1 MSGGGGNEGNFYEN
15 QDKLF
20 GTQADIAQSL
30 YNQYA
35 NYAPGY
41 LNNTWQMTNEANS
54 GQLAARARGQAG
66 ADASQAFS
74 NSMAAARRDT
84 ARYGT
89 EFNADR
95 MATRQQDAALTAS
108 ANKAGAMNSAGQW
121 AEDQKWNRNAN
132 AYGQISGMSNGAM
145 QGLGSAGTGY
155 GGMSQQQQSSNAA
168 NAAGYGKFGS
178 AIGTAMY
185 KADGGYVEKRGL
197 KFASGGPVPMAKVDW
212 RSQPTRMARRKGNG
226 LMAGVGQVAMGIAPH
241 LISKHGGDWMKTA
254 KGWFSET
261 TPYQD
266 PGVNEKGYYST
277 GPSNPD
283 YAEAPN
289 YADASMQTYNDAG
302 YYSTG
307 PSNPDYAEAPNYA
320 DTTPYQDPGYD
331 ADGYYATGASDAD
344 TAYADGGYVGGLRFA
359 AGGPVPGA
367 ASSNPARAQSYRSSG
382 RQGMTPMK
390 GVRGIQAARSM
401 SNRFGNAGQTTS
413 VESSPVSADMTSAYD
428 QYGTLGTSGAE
439 AGSVAAGSEAASG
452 AEAGSGA
459 ASGAEASSTAAETTT
474 AADAGTAGASASE
487 GTGAASSSAGSAAG
501 YGAAALSLYNNAQQA
516 RYKRNDRD
524 GFGKYSPDYRHAVGS
539 AILSYYLK
547 GAGDMVAD
555 EIEPV
560 MEPLTRGMIMTGD
573 RIGGAGGA
581 LLTDPIGATVS
592 GKYSGEELVKGAILG
607 PVGKYLADGGPA
619 GRGLQLRRDFT
630 PGGYVEGPGTTT
642 SDDIPAWLSDEE
654 YVLNAEA
661 TEIIGKDKLD
671 KINQRG
677 LKLRK
682 QREEKAAE
690 GTPNVKDSP
699 AEEKAEKRRGLK
711 PRKRNAKRKGA

>member
-1 MSGGGGNEGNFYEN
+1 
-15 QDKLF
+15 
-20 GTQADIAQSL
+20 
-30 YNQYA
+30 
-35 NYAPGY
+35 
-41 LNNTWQMTNEANS
+41 
-54 GQLAARARGQAG
+54 
-66 ADASQAFS
+66 
-74 NSMAAARRDT
+74 
-84 ARYGT
+84 
-89 EFNADR
+89 
-95 MATRQQDAALTAS
+95 
-108 ANKAGAMNSAGQW
+108 
-121 AEDQKWNRNAN
+121 
-132 AYGQISGMSNGAM
+132 
-145 QGLGSAGTGY
+145 
-155 GGMSQQQQSSNAA
+155 
-168 NAAGYGKFGS
+168 
-178 AIGTAMY
+178 
-185 KADGGYVEKRGL
+185 
-197 KFASGGPVPMAKVDW
+197 
-212 RSQPTRMARRKGNG
+212 MARRKGNG

-241 LISKHGGDWMKTA
+241 LISKHGGDWMKSA

-266 PGVNEKGYYST
+266 PGVNE
-277 GPSNPD
+277 
-283 YAEAPN
+283 
-289 YADASMQTYNDAG
+289 QG

-331 ADGYYATGASDAD
+331 ADGYYATGASDADASYMDSSADAAEYADTAYAD

-474 AADAGTAGASASE
+474 AADAGTAGVSASE
-487 GTGAASSSAGSAAG
+487 GTGAASSSTGSAAG

-516 RYKRNDRD
+516 RYKRNDRN
-524 GFGKYSPDYRHAVGS
+524 GFGKHSPDYRHAVGS

-592 GKYSGEELVKGAILG
+592 GKYSGEELAKGAILG
-607 PVGKYLADGGPA
+607 PAGKYLADGGPA

-682 QREEKAAE
+682 QREEEAAE

-711 PRKRNAKRKGA
+711 SRKRNAKRKGA

>member
-121 AEDQKWNRNAN
+121 AEDQKWNRNAG

-145 QGLGSAGTGY
+145 QGLGSAGAGY

-266 PGVNEKGYYST
+266 PGVNE
-277 GPSNPD
+277 
-283 YAEAPN
+283 
-289 YADASMQTYNDAG
+289 QG

-331 ADGYYATGASDAD
+331 ADGYYATGASDADASYMDSSADAVEYAD

-487 GTGAASSSAGSAAG
+487 GTGAASSSTGSAAG

-516 RYKRNDRD
+516 RYKRNDRN
-524 GFGKYSPDYRHAVGS
+524 GFGKHSPDYRHAVGS

-547 GAGDMVAD
+547 GAGDAVAD

-592 GKYSGEELVKGAILG
+592 GKYSGEELVKGALLG
-607 PVGKYLADGGPA
+607 PVGKYLAQGGSA
-619 GRGLQLRRDFT
+619 GPNMRKDFT
-630 PGGYVEGPGTTT
+630 PGGHVSGPGDDT
-642 SDDIPAWLSDEE
+642 SDNIPAWLSPKE
-654 YVLNAEA
+654 YVLNTEA
-661 TEIIGKDKLD
+661 VKLAGKKNLDKLN
-671 KINQRG
+671 KRG
-677 LKLRK
+677 LQIRAKK
-682 QREEKAAE
+682 EEVAE
-690 GTPNVKDSP
+690 GTPDVKDSP
-699 AEEKAEKRRGLK
+699 AEEAKEKRGL
-711 PRKRNAKRKGA
+711 PKRRSKRASRKGA